1 MNKNKPRVYWDENE
15 QRYYITFFED
25 TKSDEIV
32 DAFEKFKG
40 RKSKQKAKHDKHT
53 N

>member
-1 MNKNKPRVYWDENE
+1 MNKNKPRVYWEENR
-15 QRYYITFFED
+15 QCYFITFFED
-25 TKSDEIV
+25 TTSHEIV

-40 RKSKQKAKHDKHT
+40 RKSTEKKEHDKHT